1 MLKRDAHSQKLS
13 LIILPSTL
21 YRRILGINHINASNV
36 AELSH
41 KKGFTEYFYL
51 ENHMSLHTG
60 GKPYTKCTQ
69 CNEAYI
75 YNLGLIHLKSHSA
88 IHHMNVTNVTNLFH
102 INVIL
107 ESI

>member
-1 MLKRDAHSQKLS
+1 MLERDAHSQKLS

-21 YRRILGINHINASNV
+21 YRRILGISHINASNV

-88 IHHMNVTNVTNLFH
+88 KTPY
-102 INVIL
+102 
-107 ESI
+107 ECY